1 MKLPSVTTFLLEG
14 GEEVVCMAGEEDN
27 DRGGLS
33 LEEECAEDAVE
44 ELDRGERSSGLAD
57 GV

>member
-1 MKLPSVTTFLLEG
+1 
-14 GEEVVCMAGEEDN
+14 MAGEEDK
-27 DRGGLS
+27 DLGGLS
-33 LEEECAEDAVE
+33 LEEECAEDAAE

>member
-1 MKLPSVTTFLLEG
+1 VKLLSVTTFLLG
-14 GEEVVCMAGEEDN
+14 GGDEVVCRAGEEDKE
-27 DRGGLS
+27 RGGLS
-33 LEEECAEDAVE
+33 LEDEWEEDAAE

>member
-1 MKLPSVTTFLLEG
+1 
-14 GEEVVCMAGEEDN
+14 MAGEEDN